1 MSLSGGQFGRVCW
14 KGTDCKR
21 SFLRDVLQ
29 VKTILNLKKPKY
41 VSGNRTQGLVQTV
54 GNLKDATA
62 LLPYIHLNDSI
73 YLTFDIK
80 ELQKNMSYSTYSILC
95 RNFP

>member
-1 MSLSGGQFGRVCW
+1 MSLE
-14 KGTDCKR
+14 
-21 SFLRDVLQ
+21 
-29 VKTILNLKKPKY
+29 
-41 VSGNRTQGLVQTV
+41 NRTQCLVKAV
-54 GNLKDATA
+54 NALKEAIA
-62 LLPYIHLNDSI
+62 FLPYIHLNDSI